1 MEEEKVTSE
10 PVLFTWTDAESGEE
24 LCILV
29 QGPPEFLAELQADG
43 FLPVDREVS
52 SPVLEGTTRCTVR
65 VKVAG

>member
-1 MEEEKVTSE
+1 MEEEIVTSE

-29 QGPPEFLAELQADG
+29 QGPPEFLAELRADG
-43 FLPVDREVS
+43 FLPVDREDPRPS
-52 SPVLEGTTRCTVR
+52 LDGTTHCTVR